1 MKSNRTI
8 ISKAAADTSALG
20 TGGKMNA
27 EQANRFMTLMQD
39 YSPFLKKVNFI
50 RMAKTTRDLD
60 SLDVNKRALRRQL
73 ENTDN
78 PATGTVTH
86 ARRSLKAVGV
96 IMPYDVTFQY
106 MKENIE
112 GENVNTTLAK
122 MFAQRFANDTVE
134 LAFTGD
140 ESSDDDFIS
149 INDGW
154 LKIARNDSGTHK
166 FDTEGSADYLNT
178 VFPGLLSAMPDKYYN
193 LYTEE
198 NKSKIKIFCSPT
210 VNRKYKQQLQAR
222 NTALGDALI
231 TGGKNVSYD
240 GFEIVPVAFI
250 PDGVQIV
257 TPYEN
262 LVYGIYG
269 PSLEVY
275 NQVAP
280 RKTRYEYTLL
290 ADFDMEINNPDA
302 LVIGGNYTAD
312 SESEPTT

>member
-1 MKSNRTI
+1 MKSNRSI
-8 ISKAAADTSALG
+8 ISKSAVDTASLG

-27 EQANRFMTLMQD
+27 EQSDKFMTFMQD
-39 YSPFLKKVNFI
+39 YSSFLKKVNFI
-50 RMAKTTRDLD
+50 KMTKTTRDLD
-60 SLDVNKRALRRQL
+60 SLEVNKRALRRQT
-73 ENTDN
+73 ENGDN
-78 PATGTVTH
+78 AAAGETIPK
-86 ARRSLKAVGV
+86 RRTLSAVGV

-112 GENVNTTLAK
+112 GSNVNTTLAK
-122 MFAQRFANDTVE
+122 LFAQQFANDTVE
-134 LAFTGD
+134 LAFIGD
-140 ESSDDDFIS
+140 ESDTDDFIN
-149 INDGW
+149 INNGW
-154 LKIARNDSGTHK
+154 IKLAKNDADTHK
-166 FDTEGSADYLNT
+166 FDAEGNEDYLNK
-178 VFPGLLSAMPDKYYN
+178 VFPGLLEAMPTKYYS

-198 NKSKIKIFCSPT
+198 DKSKIKIFCSPA

-240 GFEIVPVAFI
+240 GFEIVPVAYI
-250 PDGVQIV
+250 PNDIQIV

-269 PSLEVY
+269 QSLEVY
-275 NQVAP
+275 HEIVP

-302 LVIGGNYTAD
+302 LVIGGNFTK
-312 SESEPTT
+312 

>member
-1 MKSNRTI
+1 MKSNRSI
-8 ISKAAADTSALG
+8 ISKAAVDTTVLG

-27 EQANRFMTLMQD
+27 EQATQFMTYMQD
-39 YSPFLKKVNFI
+39 YSPFLSKVNFI
-50 RMAKTTRDLD
+50 RMLKTTRDLD
-60 SLDVNKRALRRQL
+60 RLDVNKRALRRQV
-73 ENTDN
+73 ENGEN
-78 PATGTVTH
+78 APTGTVSH
-86 ARRSLKAVGV
+86 NRRTLTAVGV
-96 IMPYDVTFQY
+96 IMPYDVSFQY

-122 MFAQRFANDTVE
+122 MFAKQFANDTVE
-134 LAFTGD
+134 LAFLGD
-140 ESSDDDFIS
+140 ESNDDDFIG

-154 LKIARNDSGTHK
+154 LKIAKNDSGTHK
-166 FDTEGSADYLNT
+166 FDTEGSTDYLNT
-178 VFPGLLSAMPDKYYN
+178 VFPGLLSSMPDKYYN

-198 NKSKIKIFCSPT
+198 DKSKIKIFCSPS

-250 PDGVQIV
+250 PDDVQIV

-269 PSLEVY
+269 QSLEVY
-275 NQVAP
+275 NEVAP

-290 ADFDMEINNPDA
+290 ADFDMEINNSDA
-302 LVIGGNYTAD
+302 LVIGNNFT
-312 SESEPTT
+312 

>member
-1 MKSNRTI
+1 MKSNKTI

-27 EQANRFMTLMQD
+27 DQANQFMTFMQD

-50 RMAKTTRDLD
+50 KMAKTTRDLD

-73 ENTDN
+73 ENADN

-122 MFAQRFANDTVE
+122 MFAQQFANDTVE

-154 LKIARNDSGTHK
+154 LKIARNDSSTHK
-166 FDTEGSADYLNT
+166 FDTEGSTDYLNT

-210 VNRKYKQQLQAR
+210 VNRKYKQQLQSR

-250 PDGVQIV
+250 PDSVQIV

-275 NQVAP
+275 NQVVP

-302 LVIGGNYTAD
+302 LVIGGNYTVD

>member
-1 MKSNRTI
+1 MMSNRSI
-8 ISKAAADTSALG
+8 ISKAAADTGSLG

-27 EQANRFMTLMQD
+27 EQANQFITFMQD
-39 YSPFLKKVNFI
+39 YSSILKKINFI
-50 RMAKTTRDLD
+50 KMSKTTRDLD
-60 SLDVNKRALRRQL
+60 SLEVNKRALRRQL
-73 ENTDN
+73 ENADN
-78 PATGTVTH
+78 PVTGEVTH
-86 ARRSLKAVGV
+86 KRRTLSAQGV

-112 GENVNTTLAK
+112 GKYVNTTLAK
-122 MFAQRFANDTVE
+122 LFAGQFANDTVE
-134 LAFTGD
+134 LAFIGD
-140 ESSDDDFIS
+140 ETSSDDFTK

-154 LKIARNDSGTHK
+154 IKIAKNDADTHK
-166 FDTEGSADYLNT
+166 FDTEGSTDYLNT
-178 VFPGLLSAMPDKYYN
+178 VFPGLLAAMPTKYYS

-198 NKSKIKIFCSPT
+198 DKSKIKILCSPT

-250 PDGVQIV
+250 PDNTQIV

-262 LVYGIYG
+262 LVYGIFG
-269 PSLEVY
+269 QSLEVY
-275 NQVAP
+275 HEIVP

-302 LVIGGNYTAD
+302 LVIGDNFT
-312 SESEPTT
+312 

>member
-1 MKSNRTI
+1 MKSNRAI
-8 ISKAAADTSALG
+8 IAKAAADTSALG

-27 EQANRFMTLMQD
+27 EQANQFMTFMQD
-39 YSPFLKKVNFI
+39 YSPFLNKVNFI
-50 RMAKTTRDLD
+50 RMTKTTRDLD
-60 SLDVNKRALRRQL
+60 SLDVNKRAMRRQV
-73 ENTDN
+73 ENGEN
-78 PATGTVTH
+78 APTGTVSPK
-86 ARRSLKAVGV
+86 RRALKAVGV
-96 IMPYDVTFQY
+96 IMPYDITFQF

-112 GENVNTTLAK
+112 GENINTTLAK
-122 MFAQRFANDTVE
+122 LFAQQFANDTVD
-134 LAFTGD
+134 LAFQGD
-140 ESSDDDFIS
+140 ESSDDNFIN

-154 LKIARNDSGTHK
+154 LKIAKNDSGTHK
-166 FDTEGSADYLNT
+166 FDTEGSTDYLNT

-198 NKSKIKIFCSPT
+198 DKSKIKIFCSPT
-210 VNRKYKQQLQAR
+210 VNRMYKRQLQAR

-231 TGGKNVSYD
+231 TGGQHVNYD

-250 PDGVQIV
+250 PDDMQIV

-269 PSLEVY
+269 QSLEVY
-275 NQVAP
+275 SNIVP

-302 LVIGGNYTAD
+302 LVIGGNFT
-312 SESEPTT
+312 

>member
-1 MKSNRTI
+1 MKSNRAI
-8 ISKAAADTSALG
+8 IKKAAADTSALG
-20 TGGKMNA
+20 TGGRMNA
-27 EQANRFMTLMQD
+27 EQATQFMTFMQD
-39 YSPFLKKVNFI
+39 YSPFLKKTNFI
-50 RMAKTTRDLD
+50 RMTKTTRDLD
-60 SLDVNKRALRRQL
+60 SLEVNKRALRRQV
-73 ENTDN
+73 ENDDN
-78 PATGTVTH
+78 PATGTVSH
-86 ARRSLKAVGV
+86 KRRSLKAVGV
-96 IMPYDVTFQY
+96 VMPYDVSFQY

-112 GENVNTTLAK
+112 GENINTTLAK
-122 MFAQRFANDTVE
+122 MFAQQFANDTVE
-134 LAFTGD
+134 LAFLGD

-154 LKIARNDSGTHK
+154 IKIAKNDSDTHK
-166 FDTEGSADYLNT
+166 FDTEGSTDYLNT
-178 VFPGLLSAMPDKYYN
+178 VFPGLLNAMPDKYYN

-198 NKSKIKIFCSPT
+198 DKSKIKIFCSPT

-250 PDGVQIV
+250 PNDVQIV

-269 PSLEVY
+269 QSLEVY
-275 NQVAP
+275 NQVVP

-302 LVIGGNYTAD
+302 LVIGDNFT
-312 SESEPTT
+312 

>member
-8 ISKAAADTSALG
+8 IAKNAVDTSALG
-20 TGGKMNA
+20 TGGRMNA
-27 EQANRFMTLMQD
+27 EQANKFMTFMQD
-39 YSPFLKKVNFI
+39 YSPFLNKVDFI
-50 RMAKTTRDLD
+50 RMQKTTRDLD
-60 SLDVNKRALRRQL
+60 SLDVNKRALRRQA
-73 ENTDN
+73 ENTEN
-78 PATGTVTH
+78 APTGTVSH
-86 ARRSLKAVGV
+86 MRRTLNAVGV

-112 GENVNTTLAK
+112 GENVNTTLAQ
-122 MFAQRFANDTVE
+122 MFAKQFANDTVE
-134 LAFTGD
+134 LAFLGD
-140 ESSDDDFIS
+140 ESSDDNFIK
-149 INDGW
+149 INNGW
-154 LKIARNDSGTHK
+154 LKIAKADSATHK
-166 FDTEGSADYLNT
+166 FDTEGSTDYLNT

-198 NKSKIKIFCSPT
+198 DKSKIKIFCSPT
-210 VNRKYKQQLQAR
+210 VNRRYKQQLQAR

-231 TGGKNVSYD
+231 TGGKNVNYD

-250 PDGVQIV
+250 PDGIQIV

-269 PSLEVY
+269 QSLEVY
-275 NQVAP
+275 NQVVP

-302 LVIGGNYTAD
+302 LVIGDNFT
-312 SESEPTT
+312 